1 MSHGLFM
8 KIFSKVFLENVCK
21 SKNLVRNTDN
31 IFNIDNGTF
40 TSYHYLRYNVRLLLF
55 FLTK

>member
-40 TSYHYLRYNVRLLLF
+40 TS
-55 FLTK
+55 